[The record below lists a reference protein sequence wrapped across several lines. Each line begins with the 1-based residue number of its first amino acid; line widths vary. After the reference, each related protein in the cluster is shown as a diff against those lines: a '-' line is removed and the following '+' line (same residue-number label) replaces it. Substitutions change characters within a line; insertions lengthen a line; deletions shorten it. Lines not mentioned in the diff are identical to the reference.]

1 MTHQYK
7 LTLLAASLVTAF
19 ATNGAVAG
27 QIQASTLSIAREVI
41 TTDTQPILS
50 PSVSYRFVGDV
61 DARSQNQ
68 SFQVQF
74 TLAAG
79 TWAVAPTAAA
89 ISITDGVSGLL
100 ADQAASGV
108 GDYSVTN
115 IGLSTDKT
123 TLWATINV
131 WNAAATDGTA
141 LFALVNTRL
150 IKQPLISLNVSSNN
164 IAGVNPTNTTAARG
178 TVQGLKTVVG
188 DLVADFN
195 ASGKC
200 TDSKKLDVSFKH
212 FTALSDPT
220 AMATETTATP
230 DEHLRGGAT
239 NSATLIRF
247 PTALLVN
254 VATSTGDAKIS
265 PAGANLVFA
274 GTAAGTP
281 AFVSATLANLGNI
294 AMTQP
299 STAYDANLVN
309 NYTLAAGGAGV
320 LAAATAVGVV
330 GRVEATSLD
339 VVVSATNGFVVGG
352 TLQLN
357 SNVNCGAGT
366 IVSAAG
372 APTAITAG
380 NAAGPITLSVG
391 TAQLNAALGAA
402 TGIAPVYVCYGVAA
416 VAVPIPQSAFSATA
430 TLTKA
435 AAGANL
441 NEQNN
446 VCSGTLYSLGGGV
459 KIDVRNY
466 ANSKDPGHWMSVIRL
481 INNNETRSIDVWG
494 QLIHPDGTYGPWGLL
509 TKGQNVGSA
518 TSADKLAPRAV
529 LNLSSAQVDALL
541 VSAPAHATAAFNGSA
556 VPLATTTGARLRVTS
571 NTGSTLR
578 VQNYLYN
585 PDSKNVIEA
594 SSSQAVD
601 FEGAIDRAPVNEGQ
615 YQDQDAEKGING
627 K

>member
-7 LTLLAASLVTAF
+7 LTLLAASLVAAF
-19 ATNGAVAG
+19 VTNGAVAG

-41 TTDTQPILS
+41 TTDTQPVLA

-68 SFQVQF
+68 TFQVQF
-74 TLAAG
+74 TLMSGA
-79 TWAVAPTAAA
+79 WAVAPTATA
-89 ISITDGVSGLL
+89 ISVSDGVSGLL
-100 ADQAASGV
+100 ADQNVSGA
-108 GDYSVTN
+108 GDYNVTN
-115 IGLSTDKT
+115 IGLSADKK

-141 LFALVNTRL
+141 LFAAVNTRL
-150 IKQPLISLNVSSNN
+150 IKQPIISLNVSSNN

-178 TVQGLKTVVG
+178 TVNGLKTVVG

-200 TDSKKLDVSFKH
+200 VDSKELKVDFKH
-212 FTALSDPT
+212 FTALSDPG
-220 AMATETTATP
+220 AQATEITATP
-230 DEHLRGGAT
+230 DEHLRGGAK
-239 NSATLIRF
+239 NDATLIRF

-265 PAGANLVFA
+265 PAGANLIFA
-274 GTAAGTP
+274 GTATGTP
-281 AFVSATLANLGNI
+281 AFVNATSANLGSI
-294 AMTQP
+294 ALTQP
-299 STAYDANLVN
+299 STAYDTDLIN
-309 NYTLAAGGAGV
+309 NYTLAGGGAGI
-320 LAAATAVGVV
+320 LAAATASSVA
-330 GRVEATSLD
+330 GRVEASSLD
-339 VVVSATNGFVVGG
+339 VAVAATNGFVVGG
-352 TLQLN
+352 TLHLN
-357 SNVNCGAGT
+357 TNINCGAGT

-372 APTAITAG
+372 VATAITAG
-380 NAAGPITLSVG
+380 NAAGPITLSIG

-402 TGIAPVYVCYGVAA
+402 VGTNPVYVCYGVAG

-430 TLTKA
+430 TLVKS
-435 AAGANL
+435 AAGANM

-446 VCSGTLYSLGGGV
+446 VCAGTLYSLGGGV

-466 ANSKDPGHWMSVIRL
+466 ANSKDPNGWMSVIRL
-481 INNNETRSIDVWG
+481 INNNETRAIDVWG

-509 TKGQNVGSA
+509 TAGQNAGHA
-518 TSADKLAPRAV
+518 TNANKLAPRAV
-529 LNLSSAQVDALL
+529 LNLTAAQVDPLL
-541 VSAPAHATAAFNGSA
+541 TSAPAHATAANNGSA
-556 VPLATTTGARLRVTS
+556 VPVAATTGSRLRVTS
-571 NTGSTLR
+571 NAGSTLR

-585 PDSKNVIEA
+585 PDSKNFIEA

-601 FEGAIDRAPVNEGQ
+601 FEGSVDRAPVNEGQ
-615 YQDQDAEKGING
+615 YQDQDAQKGING